1 MMIHRGKASFQEVL
15 RSNSEFK
22 QSTRKFSLHNSTRQ
36 LASFNSTQLAD
47 SEFQLGMTLEFQL
60 HLLLCH

>member
-22 QSTRKFSLHNSTRQ
+22 QSTRQFSLIQ

-60 HLLLCH
+60 HLLLCQ